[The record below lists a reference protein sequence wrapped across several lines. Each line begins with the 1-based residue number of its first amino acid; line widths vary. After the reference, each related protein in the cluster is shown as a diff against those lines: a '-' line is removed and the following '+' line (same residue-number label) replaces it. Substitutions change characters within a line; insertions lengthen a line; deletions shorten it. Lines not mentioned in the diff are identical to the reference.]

1 MAGAGVRR
9 TTAAAAAAALVLA
22 ACTSPAPTAEPTSAA
37 PTSSAQPL
45 PSSDSASP
53 SGSSSPTA
61 TVSPSVAAT
70 TSPTAS
76 AATAASCP
84 KGFSQAALRACVKR
98 ATAVYV
104 AAWTRQ
110 LESRGVTGITPPTVA
125 IFGSPPTNPCIDLSE
140 TDAVEASFWCGK
152 SWTIYV
158 SANAAKYWTTQYVTA
173 ARERGVLASDAAA
186 AGTSTA
192 SLAQGLPLVGTTTEL
207 AHELG
212 HWVQEVAGQRPWFDA
227 RLASS
232 SFTTSNRATVI
243 GELSADCMAGW
254 VQGRTAAD
262 GTWVDTRI
270 GTWAHHATMAEL
282 GGDVYAVKKGFVF
295 PPEKPKDIIGYG
307 SAYSRIR
314 LYDVGYAAGRADGPG
329 LSLCTTT
336 VAGLIGSSAPPSP

>member
-1 MAGAGVRR
+1 MTGSGVRR
-9 TTAAAAAAALVLA
+9 TAVLAAAASLALA
-22 ACTSPAPTAEPTSAA
+22 ACTSPTQQAA
-37 PTSSAQPL
+37 PASTTASVTSSPSSSPL
-45 PSSDSASP
+45 PSSGSASP
-53 SGSSSPTA
+53 SVSSSPT
-61 TVSPSVAAT
+61 VSPA
-70 TSPTAS
+70 PTPAPVQ
-76 AATAASCP
+76 AGSCP
-84 KGFSQAALRACVKR
+84 KGFSQAALRQCVKR

-110 LESRGVTGITPPTVA
+110 LESRGLAGVVPPKVV
-125 IFGSPPTNPCIDLSE
+125 IFSSPPTNPCIDLSE

-152 SWTIYV
+152 NGTIYV
-158 SANAAKYWTTQYVTA
+158 SANAAQYWTTQYA
-173 ARERGVLASDAAA
+173 AAAKERGVLASDAAA
-186 AGTSTA
+186 AGTTTA
-192 SLAQGLPLVGTTTEL
+192 ALANGFPLVGTTTEL

-227 RLASS
+227 RLASP
-232 SFTTSNRATVI
+232 SFTTSNRATVV

-307 SAYSRIR
+307 SAFSRIR
-314 LYDVGYAAGRADGPG
+314 LYDVGYAAGRADQPG
-329 LSLCTTT
+329 LTLCTTT
-336 VAGLIGSSAPPSP
+336 VAGLVGSSAPPSP

>member
-9 TTAAAAAAALVLA
+9 TALVAAASALALA
-22 ACTSPAPTAEPTSAA
+22 ACTSPAQPADPTPVTPTATA
-37 PTSSAQPL
+37 SSPL
-45 PSSDSASP
+45 PSSSSATP
-53 SGSSSPTA
+53 SASSSPSASATPTA
-61 TVSPSVAAT
+61 T
-70 TSPTAS
+70 PTPTVV
-76 AATAASCP
+76 TAASCP

-98 ATAVYV
+98 ATTVYV

-110 LESRGVTGITPPTVA
+110 LESRGLTGVVPPKVV
-125 IFGSPPTNPCIDLSE
+125 IFSSPPTNPCIDLSE

-152 SWTIYV
+152 NGTIYV
-158 SANAAKYWTTQYVTA
+158 SANAAQYWTTQYA
-173 ARERGVLASDAAA
+173 AAAKERGVLGSDAAA
-186 AGTSTA
+186 VGVSTA
-192 SLAQGLPLVGTTTEL
+192 ALAKGFPLVGTTTEL

-227 RLASS
+227 RLASP
-232 SFTTSNRATVI
+232 SFTTSNRATVV

-282 GGDVYAVKKGFVF
+282 GGDIYAVKKGFVF

-307 SAYSRIR
+307 SAYSRLR
-314 LYDVGYAAGRADGPG
+314 LYDVGYAAGRADKPG

>member
-1 MAGAGVRR
+1 MTGRGVRR
-9 TTAAAAAAALVLA
+9 TAVIAAASALALA
-22 ACTSPAPTAEPTSAA
+22 ACASPVRQPGPTSPTS
-37 PTSSAQPL
+37 TVSAGSPL
-45 PSSDSASP
+45 PSSDGASASA
-53 SGSSSPTA
+53 SSSP
-61 TVSPSVAAT
+61 S
-70 TSPTAS
+70 AS
-76 AATAASCP
+76 ATPSATPTPTVVTAASCP
-84 KGFSQAALRACVKR
+84 KGFSQAALRACVTR

-104 AAWTRQ
+104 AAWTQQ
-110 LESRGVTGITPPTVA
+110 LESRGLAGVAPPKVVV
-125 IFGSPPTNPCIDLSE
+125 FSSPPTNPCIDLSE

-152 SWTIYV
+152 NGTIYV
-158 SANAAKYWTTQYVTA
+158 SAYAAKYWTTQYA
-173 ARERGVLASDAAA
+173 AAAKERGVLASDAVA
-186 AGTSTA
+186 AGTTTA
-192 SLAQGLPLVGTTTEL
+192 ALVKGFPLVGTTTEL

-212 HWVQEVAGQRPWFDA
+212 HWVQEVAGQRSWYDS

-243 GELSADCMAGW
+243 SELSADCMAGW

-282 GGDVYAVKKGFVF
+282 GGDIADVTEGFVF

-307 SAYSRIR
+307 SAYSRLR
-314 LYDVGYAAGRADGPG
+314 LYDIGYAAGRADEPG

>member
-1 MAGAGVRR
+1 MTGSGVRR
-9 TTAAAAAAALVLA
+9 TAVLAAAASLALA
-22 ACTSPAPTAEPTSAA
+22 ACTSPTQQAA
-37 PTSSAQPL
+37 PASTTASVTSSPSSSPL
-45 PSSDSASP
+45 PSSGSASP
-53 SGSSSPTA
+53 SVSSSPT
-61 TVSPSVAAT
+61 VSPA
-70 TSPTAS
+70 PTPAPVQ
-76 AATAASCP
+76 AGSCP
-84 KGFSQAALRACVKR
+84 KGFSQAALRQCVKR

-110 LESRGVTGITPPTVA
+110 LESRGLAGVVPPKVV
-125 IFGSPPTNPCIDLSE
+125 IFSSPPTNPCIDLSE

-152 SWTIYV
+152 NGTIYV
-158 SANAAKYWTTQYVTA
+158 SANAAQYWTTQYA
-173 ARERGVLASDAAA
+173 AAAKERGVLASDAAA
-186 AGTSTA
+186 AGTTTA
-192 SLAQGLPLVGTTTEL
+192 ALAKGFPLVGTTTEL

-227 RLASS
+227 RLASP
-232 SFTTSNRATVI
+232 SFTTSNRATVV

-307 SAYSRIR
+307 SAFSRIR
-314 LYDVGYAAGRADGPG
+314 LYDVGYVAGRADQPG
-329 LSLCTTT
+329 LTLCTTT
-336 VAGLIGSSAPPSP
+336 VAGLVGSSAPPSP